1 MPYMVATLMTS
12 PCFRLSE
19 HVRLLPR
26 INGWFAHP
34 YLISPLTFGLYTEH
48 SHLAMM
54 ESFLEDP
61 EQHRAA
67 LREPDMRGGPFID
80 HAGDV
85 ADIRKLR
92 DQTLQRC
99 APQLCTAEA
108 IAALYQLLHSEAKG
122 AGLAGLYG
130 KIDPL
135 IRDKLEIFYDVSK
148 QPGVR
153 FMERQFYASSAYD
166 PGLQTA
172 VLEPVSEQERAFA
185 LSTPQLPS
193 AAGSLELSVPFADPF
208 WDQLCGGMP
217 DADAL
222 VDLILRHAPAGTT
235 RAEALALLTD
245 APLPEHPAPE
255 GVRVRYFGHACVLI
269 EGAGVSILIDPLIS
283 YPGECAIDHFTFDD
297 LPAKI
302 DYLLITHPHQ
312 DHVVME
318 ALLRI
323 RHRVGT
329 VVVGR
334 AGGGDLQ
341 DISLKL
347 CLEQCGFANVVELA
361 DYEELRF
368 PQGRIVGAPFYGEH
382 ADLDIR
388 AKLVHAVELDGKVCV
403 LFADSRPPMVE
414 CYAQLKALFPK
425 IDCMFLGMECV
436 GAPATW
442 LYGPLLQKMLTRGE
456 DQSRRLDGC
465 DSALASALQDF
476 FLPERLYVYA
486 MGAEPWV
493 THITSILYSEDLPQ
507 FREARQLEATA
518 RAKGRHAE
526 LLFGRC
532 EITL

>member
-1 MPYMVATLMTS
+1 MTS
-12 PCFRLSE
+12 TCFRLSE

-92 DQTLQRC
+92 DLTLQRC
-99 APQLCTAEA
+99 APQLRNAEA

-208 WDQLCGGMP
+208 WDQLCGGMS

-222 VDLILRHAPAGTT
+222 VDLILRHAPTGTT
-235 RAEALALLTD
+235 RAQALALLTD
-245 APLPEHPAPE
+245 APLPEHPTPE

-465 DSALASALQDF
+465 DCTLASALQDF

-518 RAKGRHAE
+518 HAKGRHAE

>member
-1 MPYMVATLMTS
+1 M
-12 PCFRLSE
+12 
-19 HVRLLPR
+19 
-26 INGWFAHP
+26 
-34 YLISPLTFGLYTEH
+34 
-48 SHLAMM
+48 
-54 ESFLEDP
+54 
-61 EQHRAA
+61 
-67 LREPDMRGGPFID
+67 
-80 HAGDV
+80 
-85 ADIRKLR
+85 
-92 DQTLQRC
+92 
-99 APQLCTAEA
+99 
-108 IAALYQLLHSEAKG
+108 
-122 AGLAGLYG
+122 
-130 KIDPL
+130 
-135 IRDKLEIFYDVSK
+135 
-148 QPGVR
+148 
-153 FMERQFYASSAYD
+153 
-166 PGLQTA
+166 
-172 VLEPVSEQERAFA
+172 
-185 LSTPQLPS
+185 
-193 AAGSLELSVPFADPF
+193 
-208 WDQLCGGMP
+208 
-217 DADAL
+217 
-222 VDLILRHAPAGTT
+222 
-235 RAEALALLTD
+235 
-245 APLPEHPAPE
+245 
-255 GVRVRYFGHACVLI
+255 RYFGHACVLI

-507 FREARQLEATA
+507 FREARQLETTA